1 VLNVAYDTF
10 AEEGVTEV
18 LNFDA
23 YYEGLNVNVRDQF
36 NLMLKVGLPN
46 SDVLKTH
53 PVEWLNG
60 SHRILSGTVV
70 RESSDGLTLNV
81 GSLPAA
87 CAALLLPR
95 AFRSEQPSAS
105 TRTRRRPST

>member
-1 VLNVAYDTF
+1 MLNVAYDTF

-46 SDVLKTH
+46 SDVSRHTR
-53 PVEWLNG
+53 LNG
-60 SHRILSGTVV
+60 
-70 RESSDGLTLNV
+70 
-81 GSLPAA
+81 
-87 CAALLLPR
+87 
-95 AFRSEQPSAS
+95 
-105 TRTRRRPST
+105 